1 MRLLVGIDLLRKIVM
16 LQLQMLTED
25 RLTRQLIFW
34 KGSTGH
40 DFAEVMLIY
49 MQHMTFLPLSQQAG
63 AEIKIL

>member
-25 RLTRQLIFW
+25 ELTRQLIFW

-40 DFAEVMLIY
+40 DFAEVTDLY
-49 MQHMTFLPLSQQAG
+49 AACDLHLPLSQQAWE
-63 AEIKIL
+63 EIKIS